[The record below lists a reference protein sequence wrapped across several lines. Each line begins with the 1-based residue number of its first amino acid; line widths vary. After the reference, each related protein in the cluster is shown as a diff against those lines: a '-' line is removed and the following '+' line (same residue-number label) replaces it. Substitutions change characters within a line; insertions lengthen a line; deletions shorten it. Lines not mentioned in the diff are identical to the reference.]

1 MQKIKIREVFSYY
14 LPQFH
19 EIPEN
24 NEWWGNGFTEWSLLK
39 SAAALFSG
47 HDIPKVG
54 ELGYYSL
61 EDVSVV
67 EKQYQLANQYSIST
81 FAFWHYWFGDNEQLL
96 HKPAELI
103 LSSDIDVK
111 FCFAWAN
118 HTWYNKSKGLLLK
131 KQRYDYDIKK
141 HFNYLLP
148 FFMDDRYT
156 KIDNKPVFF
165 IYNPSEASNCALFMD
180 TFNRMAKEHGFDGCF
195 FIAENSDAHI
205 AEYYGFDRFLNS
217 CNFMRD
223 RLLSQKIIDKI
234 KMFINKKV
242 PLFIRRY
249 DYSERMQNLVV
260 GVDVEHNEI
269 PVVFPRWDSSIRH
282 GRRGVVLTNATP
294 TAFADHLDQC
304 LQKTAH
310 IPESERLIMIKSWNE
325 WGEGNYIEPCLKY
338 ERKFLEIVKS
348 KIEIL

>member
-1 MQKIKIREVFSYY
+1 MQKVKIREVFTYY

-19 EIPEN
+19 AIHEN
-24 NEWWGNGFTEWSLLK
+24 NKWWGEGFTEWSLLK
-39 SAAALFSG
+39 SAKSLFPG

-61 EDVSVV
+61 EDVSVIG
-67 EKQYQLANQYSIST
+67 KQYQLAKQHSITT
-81 FAFWHYWFGDNEQLL
+81 FAFWHYWFSDDELL
-96 HKPAELI
+96 LNRPAELL
-103 LSSDIDVK
+103 LSSNVNVK

-131 KQRYDYDIKK
+131 EQRYDYDVKK
-141 HFNYLLP
+141 HFTYLLP

-165 IYNPSEASNCALFMD
+165 IYNPSDASNCHLLME
-180 TFNRMAKEHGFDGCF
+180 TFNIMAKEHGFDGCF
-195 FIAENSDAHI
+195 FIAENSDNQI
-205 AEYYGFDRFLNS
+205 AKHYGFNRFLNS

-223 RLLSQKIIDKI
+223 RLLSQKIIDRI
-234 KMFINKKV
+234 KMFLNKKI

-249 DYSERMQNLVV
+249 EYSKRMQKFVASF
-260 GVDVEHNEI
+260 DVEHNEI
-269 PVVFPRWDSSIRH
+269 PVAFPRWDSSIRH

-294 TAFADHLDQC
+294 MAFSAHLEQC
-304 LQKTAH
+304 LLKTIH
-310 IPESERLIMIKSWNE
+310 IPESERFLMIKSWNE
-325 WGEGNYIEPCLKY
+325 WGEGNYIEPCHKY
-338 ERKFLEIVKS
+338 HREFLEVVKS